1 MSPNL
6 GQRIADWFETHWIT
20 PAYSGWLAGG
30 LSIFFFAAATNTM
43 AGWLYVISGVMFAL
57 LAIAAILP
65 ERSLRQIRVTR
76 HAIEPISA
84 GESLVVEVVLENQ
97 TNQPKTLLQVQDVI
111 PYVLGQPISKSI
123 EMIPAQQSYHWIYEH
138 PTQRRGVF
146 RWQTLQLRTATPL
159 GLFWCRRSQT
169 VKATAIVYPTVL
181 PLSQCP
187 LIDEMGRDINAN
199 VQSAYRAQGATEGVT
214 RTLRPYRWGDSI
226 RLIHWRTSARY
237 GELRVR
243 ELETFTGGQE
253 IIIGLDTEMRDRSLA
268 GENSW
273 EPDQFEQAVIAAA
286 SLYFYAAHHNLQVS
300 VWTAATGVV
309 KGKQVV
315 LETLAATHAAE
326 ERKAERLPE
335 TPLLWLTQDTDSL
348 TALPEGSRWILWRS
362 PHTALPDV
370 GVQSQRGLI
379 LQADQSLQIQLQ
391 TPI

>member
-1 MSPNL
+1 MNPNL
-6 GQRIADWFETHWIT
+6 GQRIADWFETHWVT

-57 LAIAAILP
+57 LAVAAILP
-65 ERSLRQIRVTR
+65 ERSLRQIRITR
-76 HAIEPISA
+76 RAIEPISA
-84 GESLVVEVVLENQ
+84 GEPLIVELVVENQ
-97 TNQPKTLLQVQDVI
+97 TNQPKTLLQVQDML
-111 PYVLGQPISKSI
+111 PYVLGQPASTAI
-123 EMIPAQQSYHWIYEH
+123 ELIPGQGSYHWVYEH

-169 VKATAIVYPTVL
+169 AKATAIVYPTVL
-181 PLSQCP
+181 PLNQCP
-187 LIDEMGRDINAN
+187 LIDEMGRDVNVH

-253 IIIGLDTEMRDRSLA
+253 IIICLDTEMR
-268 GENSW
+268 GETPW
-273 EPDQFEQAVIAAA
+273 EADNFEQAVIAAA
-286 SLYFYAAHHNLQVS
+286 SLYFYAVHQNLQVG
-300 VWTAATGVV
+300 VWTAATGLV

-315 LETLAATHAAE
+315 LETLAATSATE
-326 ERKAERLPE
+326 ERRAERLPDV
-335 TPLLWLTQDTDSL
+335 PLLWLTQDVRSL
-348 TALPEGSRWILWRS
+348 KALPDGSRWVLWSS
-362 PHTALPDV
+362 PHTASEQGAIAHSGLVIQPD
-370 GVQSQRGLI
+370 QP
-379 LQADQSLQIQLQ
+379 LQIQLQ
-391 TPI
+391 TSV